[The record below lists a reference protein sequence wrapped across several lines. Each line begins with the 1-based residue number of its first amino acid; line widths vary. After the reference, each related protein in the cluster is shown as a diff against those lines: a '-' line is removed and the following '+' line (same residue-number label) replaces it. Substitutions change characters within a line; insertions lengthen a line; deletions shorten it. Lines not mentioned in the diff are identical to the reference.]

1 MSHRV
6 FAGRVLAG
14 LLALLVASCDPPAPR
29 LQSGDKARPFTAQ
42 RLDGSTVR
50 LPEDLAGKVVV
61 VRFWAD
67 WCAFCKQEMKDV
79 EEVYRATKDRGLVV
93 LAVNV
98 GQSRDTAAAFT
109 SKIGVSYDVLLD
121 PDSTVAK
128 QYGVVGLPT
137 SFVLGRDGTLRGKI
151 LGESD
156 KAVFARM
163 VEGLL

>member
-1 MSHRV
+1 
-6 FAGRVLAG
+6 
-14 LLALLVASCDPPAPR
+14 
-29 LQSGDKARPFTAQ
+29 
-42 RLDGSTVR
+42 
-50 LPEDLAGKVVV
+50 
-61 VRFWAD
+61 
-67 WCAFCKQEMKDV
+67 MKDV

>member
-1 MSHRV
+1 MKALR
-6 FAGRVLAG
+6 ALLIVLAVVG
-14 LLALLVASCDPPAPR
+14 CDKPAPK
-29 LQSGDKARPFTAQ
+29 LQGGDPARPFAAE
-42 RLDGSTVR
+42 RLDGSRVR

-67 WCAFCKQEMKDV
+67 WCAFCKQEMQDV
-79 EEVYRATKDRGLVV
+79 EAVYRARRDQGLVV

-109 SKIGVSYDVLLD
+109 GKLGVTYDVLLD
-121 PDSTVAK
+121 PDSAVARL
-128 QYGVVGLPT
+128 YGVTGLPT
-137 SFVLGRDGTLRGKI
+137 TFFIDRKGVVRAKI

-163 VEGLL
+163 VEDLL